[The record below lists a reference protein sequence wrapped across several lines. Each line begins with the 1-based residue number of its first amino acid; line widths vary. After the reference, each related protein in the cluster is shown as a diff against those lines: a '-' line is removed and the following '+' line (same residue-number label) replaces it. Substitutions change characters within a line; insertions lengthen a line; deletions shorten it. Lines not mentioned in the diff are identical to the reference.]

1 MPVFAGLVRVGQMAW
16 WEVRR
21 MARGEMQRV
30 ARGQESWVARGE
42 MSWVAGRQVALVARL
57 NRGQVTGAG
66 DIHGRMSA
74 AHHALW
80 GRVDGH
86 NLPRGQYLFL
96 SVWIYKIN
104 FSQTFMQ
111 KIIYN

>member
-1 MPVFAGLVRVGQMAW
+1 MEGTPLIAFVIICYISRIRRKCRVYVLAAISAASVMPVFAGLVRVGQMAW

-74 AHHALW
+74 AHHAL
-80 GRVDGH
+80 G
-86 NLPRGQYLFL
+86 
-96 SVWIYKIN
+96 
-104 FSQTFMQ
+104 
-111 KIIYN
+111 